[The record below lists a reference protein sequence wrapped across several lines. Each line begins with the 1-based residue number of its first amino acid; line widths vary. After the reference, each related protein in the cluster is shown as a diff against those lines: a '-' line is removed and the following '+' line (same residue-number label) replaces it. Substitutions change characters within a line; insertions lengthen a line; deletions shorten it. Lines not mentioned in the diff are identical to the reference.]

1 MRCHA
6 FRENDAFI
14 LCAEDVPPALTSVV
28 EGAYFQQEGDRFVKR
43 FSSSVEDQ
51 DQVARN
57 FPRLAPAMFAGQDA
71 DWEAALM
78 TFADCCADA
87 GIEWY
92 VTGSACDAVRGVPIT
107 PHDLDLV
114 IHTGDFWRA
123 RDAFRPEMV
132 EPFVDNSGT
141 WVVRYFGRICLANV
155 QVDVVA
161 DPSRDADAHHY
172 ETVEWHGSRIKVE
185 PFEVR
190 HRTEIERGR
199 HDRIAAFDAF
209 LRENPDR
216 ATAGS

>member
-1 MRCHA
+1 MRCRA
-6 FRENDAFI
+6 SRENDAFV
-14 LCAEDVPPALTSVV
+14 LYVEDVPPALTSVV

-43 FSSSVEDQ
+43 FPGSVEDQ
-51 DQVARN
+51 DYVSRN

-78 TFADCCADA
+78 TFTDCCADA

-92 VTGSACDAVRGVPIT
+92 ATGSVCDAVRGVPIT

-114 IHTGDFWRA
+114 IHTGDFWRV
-123 RDAFRPEMV
+123 RDTFRCDMV
-132 EPFVDNSGT
+132 EPFVDNGGM
-141 WVVRYFGRICLANV
+141 WVVRYFGRICLASV

-161 DPSRDADAHHY
+161 DPSRNAAAHHY
-172 ETVEWHGSRIKVE
+172 ETVKWHGSRINVE

-209 LRENPDR
+209 LSENPDG
-216 ATAGS
+216 ATAVS